1 MFRLLLV
8 ACLFVSGICYADDD
22 YIRVT
27 GRGKTESEAKSD
39 AFHEAVQLKIGAI
52 VLSEQESSLNSLD
65 KNDVSVY
72 SAGYVTDYKIISTS
86 VVHDSVIITMD
97 VLVNPSKLL
106 NQTLS
111 RGGKTQD
118 YMEGYKIGDSVAT
131 YRAQKF
137 EAYKMLAVVLRT
149 YPEKAYTIKIKPYS
163 IGVDKF
169 QNVIL
174 EVPYTLKW
182 NYDFLAS
189 LNEAMKA
196 VEDNKF
202 GWFEKAPAN
211 AVIMAKDPKDFLIG
225 SRNHYEY
232 NDMSMI
238 SQIKYFMS
246 KGREVSLLLTLR
258 DGNNTKLYNS
268 CWIPASLIGRKS
280 SFYDLGEPNSIA
292 IFGNQS
298 ETDVLRARID
308 MKHEWILRK
317 ITSMEVSVVPRS
329 SCPA

>member
-137 EAYKMLAVVLRT
+137 EAYKMLAVVL
-149 YPEKAYTIKIKPYS
+149 
-163 IGVDKF
+163 
-169 QNVIL
+169 L
-174 EVPYTLKW
+174 
-182 NYDFLAS
+182 
-189 LNEAMKA
+189 
-196 VEDNKF
+196 
-202 GWFEKAPAN
+202 
-211 AVIMAKDPKDFLIG
+211 
-225 SRNHYEY
+225 
-232 NDMSMI
+232 
-238 SQIKYFMS
+238 
-246 KGREVSLLLTLR
+246 
-258 DGNNTKLYNS
+258 
-268 CWIPASLIGRKS
+268 SLIH
-280 SFYDLGEPNSIA
+280 I
-292 IFGNQS
+292 
-298 ETDVLRARID
+298 
-308 MKHEWILRK
+308 
-317 ITSMEVSVVPRS
+317 
-329 SCPA
+329 